1 MSKEVSRKKA
11 IEEIEN
17 TDGKIFYTEFIKRSN
32 GEKRKMWARKGVT
45 KYLKGGDKPYN
56 ADDKDLITV
65 FDMQKVDYRSI
76 PKENIIKL
84 SANGEKY
91 EIIGSD

>member
-1 MSKEVSRKKA
+1 MKISRKKA
-11 IEEIEN
+11 VEKIKDTN
-17 TDGKIFYTEFIKRSN
+17 GKIFYTEFIKRSN

-56 ADDKDLITV
+56 ADAKDLITV

-76 PKENIIKL
+76 PKESILEL

-91 EIIGSD
+91 EIIGSG